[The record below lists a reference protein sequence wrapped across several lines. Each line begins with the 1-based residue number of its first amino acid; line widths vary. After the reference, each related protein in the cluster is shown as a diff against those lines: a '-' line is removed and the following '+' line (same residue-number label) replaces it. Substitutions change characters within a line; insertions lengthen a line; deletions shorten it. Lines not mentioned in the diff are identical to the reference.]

1 MAKLLKILKQTLFF
15 LFMLLISLNLIA
27 QQERSIDNEK
37 YMKSQKAKRYRP
49 SREEKRVMQIEK
61 KHNKAKA
68 QSKKRDE
75 RLHKKAVKKHNK
87 LINGGGKDLVNGK
100 RTYKR
105 MKKSKRESKNI
116 K

>member
-1 MAKLLKILKQTLFF
+1 MAKLSKIIKH
-15 LFMLLISLNLIA
+15 LLIISFVLTSLTSFSQNG
-27 QQERSIDNEK
+27 RSIDNEK
-37 YMKSQKAKRYRP
+37 YMKSIQTKRYRP

-61 KHNKAKA
+61 AVKKKEAKK
-68 QSKKRDE
+68 KKRDA

-105 MKKSKRESKNI
+105 MKKSRRAAKYTK
-116 K
+116 